1 MRGLIACLL
10 KRQLQLSL
18 RGRCLV
24 RLSID
29 RLHSRIDAE
38 RLQDAQ
44 HLRADGSVSFLYS
57 G

>member
-1 MRGLIACLL
+1 
-10 KRQLQLSL
+10 L